1 MLVALA
7 TLGLAQI
14 APECENAAASPPPDW
29 YVDDQAQQDFLL
41 NYFAL
46 STTLSPQHPP
56 VPTKPGHL
64 SVGADLAII
73 PPLNCDRR
81 LVLDRSKTEDTNK
94 TPIAPRIRALFASP
108 KFGDTVVYGGL
119 AYIPPVTVFGTTNVI
134 ASGELGVGV
143 QLDKGWQFGGR
154 YHYTLLKTVA
164 EIATPFNEEDPAV
177 LDFYSGSTFGL
188 DAMFG
193 RRFGDVDLD
202 GTEKGKGVALV
213 PYLALGFTDA
223 STFFY
228 IGDDA
233 VVSNN
238 LTPYFGFTGSLGAQL
253 TWRHLETAAEF
264 YTAPGYLYTGRLR
277 VAYRF

>member
-1 MLVALA
+1 MLIALS
-7 TLGLAQI
+7 TLAFAQV
-14 APECENAAASPPPDW
+14 APECETAAASPPPDW
-29 YVDDQAQQDFLL
+29 YTDDVGQQNYLL

-46 STTLSPQHPP
+46 STTLSPTHPP
-56 VPTKPGHL
+56 VPTKPGHM
-64 SVGADLAII
+64 SVGAELAII
-73 PPLNCDRR
+73 PPLSCDRR

-108 KFGDTVVYGGL
+108 KMGDTVVYGGL
-119 AYIPPVTVFGTTNVI
+119 AYIPPVTLLGTTNVI

-154 YHYTLLKTVA
+154 YHYTLMKTVA
-164 EIATPFNEEDPAV
+164 EIASPFDPADPAV
-177 LDFYSGSTFGL
+177 MDFYSGSTFGL

-202 GTEKGKGVALV
+202 GSEKGKGSTLV

-228 IGDDA
+228 IGDDG
-233 VVSNN
+233 VVANN
-238 LTPYFGFTGSLGAQL
+238 TDPFAGFTSSLGVQL
-253 TWRHLETAAEF
+253 TIKKFETAGEF
-264 YTAPGYLYTGRLR
+264 YMAPGYLYTGRLR
-277 VAYRF
+277 FAYRF